1 MLSFPSYS
9 KMLGISSDEKENAN
23 IKHDEKISFD
33 SNLKGSCI
41 YVDRNTNNMYIVSGG
56 YNKIKIFDPT
66 NYSCIK
72 TLICDNC
79 HITSIS
85 TFTDPKTDKV
95 YIVSAGWDK
104 TINVWDVSNWTCVKT
119 LTGHR
124 GGISSVSTFT
134 DTNTDKVYI
143 VSGSY
148 DETIKVWDTSNWTC
162 IKTLSSS
169 VWCISTFNTS
179 IEYNIKYNKL
189 SNFLIDY
196 FHKDVISHYILPYY
210 GKPQTYI
217 ASGGKPQTYIVSGG
231 SDNTINIWNTTDWS
245 CKSIRCG
252 STYFYIT
259 SISTYIDK
267 FTGKVFIVI
276 ADDDNT
282 IKVCDPESNTF
293 KVFKGHTDEIW
304 SLSTFID
311 EKTNNV
317 YIISGSRDKTIK
329 IWDVSNGTCVKT
341 LTGHTKDVLSVS
353 TYIDPTGVV
362 SIITSGSDD
371 TIKIW
376 DF

>member
-9 KMLGISSDEKENAN
+9 RMLGISSDEKETAN
-23 IKHDEKISFD
+23 IRHDEKISFD

-41 YVDRNTNNMYIVSGG
+41 YVDPNTNKMYIVSGG
-56 YNKIKIFDPT
+56 YDTIKIFDPT

-72 TLICDNC
+72 TLICVDC

-95 YIVSAGWDK
+95 YIVCEEMNENI
-104 TINVWDVSNWTCVKT
+104 TVWDVSDETYIK
-119 LTGHR
+119 LTGHS

-134 DTNTDKVYI
+134 DTKTDKVYI
-143 VSGSY
+143 VSGSH

-162 IKTLSSS
+162 IKTLNIGSSS
-169 VWCISTFNTS
+169 LWCISTFNTS
-179 IEYNIKYNKL
+179 IECNVKYKKL
-189 SNFLIDY
+189 SEFLIPY
-196 FHKDVISHYILPYY
+196 CHKDVINHYILPYY
-210 GKPQTYI
+210 
-217 ASGGKPQTYIVSGG
+217 GKPQTYIVSGG
-231 SDNTINIWNTTDWS
+231 SDNTINIWNTIDWS
-245 CKSIRCG
+245 CKSIHCG
-252 STYFYIT
+252 STNFWIT
-259 SISTYIDK
+259 SVSTYIDK
-267 FTGKVFIVI
+267 LTGKVFIVI

-304 SLSTFID
+304 SVSTFID

-341 LTGHTKDVLSVS
+341 LTGHTKDVVSVS
-353 TYIDPTGVV
+353 TYTDPNTGVV
-362 SIITSGSDD
+362 SIITSGNDD